1 MFKFLG
7 KLSDIVA
14 SLAVAAIV
22 IITILAV
29 FMRWLLNDPLMWSE
43 EVFNYLL
50 HMVGYDWEQ
59 TAAGKRMHV
68 SIDAITSLFPEKVQ
82 LAIAVIT
89 HIMAIIALS
98 IFLYLG
104 YELSIITIIVYQL
117 LVIFLINQHLSFSV
131 PIGASIMV
139 LFSIQHLL
147 EDMSKLIKGD
157 KPCQ

>member
-7 KLSDIVA
+7 KLSDIVS

-22 IITILAV
+22 MITILAV

-43 EVFNYLL
+43 EVLIICYIWLV
-50 HMVGYDWEQ
+50 MIGAAS
-59 TAAGKRMHV
+59 AAGKRMHV
-68 SIDAITSLFPEKVQ
+68 SIDAITSLFPEKIQ
-82 LAIAVIT
+82 LVIAVFT

-98 IFLYLG
+98 IFGYLG
-104 YELSIITIIVYQL
+104 YELSIIAEDKITPIIGVSYYYIDL
-117 LVIFLINQHLSFSV
+117 SV

>member
-43 EVFNYLL
+43 EVLIICYIWLV
-50 HMVGYDWEQ
+50 MIGAAS
-59 TAAGKRMHV
+59 AAGKRMHV

-82 LAIAVIT
+82 LAIAVVT

-98 IFLYLG
+98 IFGYLG
-104 YELSIITIIVYQL
+104 YELSIIAEDKITPIIGVSYYIDL
-117 LVIFLINQHLSFSV
+117 SV

-147 EDMSKLIKGD
+147 EDMSKLLKGD

>member
-1 MFKFLG
+1 MTNYFFGSIMLVMIG
-7 KLSDIVA
+7 AA
-14 SLAVAAIV
+14 S
-22 IITILAV
+22 
-29 FMRWLLNDPLMWSE
+29 
-43 EVFNYLL
+43 
-50 HMVGYDWEQ
+50 
-59 TAAGKRMHV
+59 AAGKRMHV

-82 LAIAVIT
+82 LGIAVIT

-98 IFLYLG
+98 IFGYLG
-104 YELSIITIIVYQL
+104 YELSIIAEDKITPIIGVSYYYIDL
-117 LVIFLINQHLSFSV
+117 SV